1 MLIAAWRVALCGA
14 GRAGSANGKQI
25 CIYRGIVQDSDH
37 VDWRGLLI
45 RQAPAGKFLKWRNR
59 GFARSRIRMSI
70 GMRIQGGEIDIS
82 RFKKT
87 IRTCHIC
94 RIGRAERER
103 ISGRHMLTTAR
114 ETVRTAHP
122 AYRKIEW
129 KQVIR
134 QTENDASRQ
143 LTCLHRRPNAATKNF
158 DRHLHEFHHC
168 RVLSINT
175 FRRQII

>member
-1 MLIAAWRVALCGA
+1 MLIAALRVALCGA

-37 VDWRGLLI
+37 VDWRRLLI

-70 GMRIQGGEIDIS
+70 GMRIRAVKSTSVGS
-82 RFKKT
+82 KKRSGPV
-87 IRTCHIC
+87 IFAELA
-94 RIGRAERER
+94 GRSVNGFPAGTREP
-103 ISGRHMLTTAR
+103 LR

>member
-1 MLIAAWRVALCGA
+1 MAWPANQASAGWKIPEMAKSRICEIA
-14 GRAGSANGKQI
+14 
-25 CIYRGIVQDSDH
+25 DSH
-37 VDWRGLLI
+37 VDRH
-45 RQAPAGKFLKWRNR
+45 AN
-59 GFARSRIRMSI
+59 
-70 GMRIQGGEIDIS
+70 QGGEIDIS